1 MSQEHNAA
9 KRINGETSVSDMFSP
24 AAKQAKASDS
34 ASSSAQAEL
43 LLATGG
49 RKTPEDNILVRPE
62 TPVEYIDPFL
72 ADYTDTER
80 LNDLINV
87 VKGIHI
93 TSEESKQTLKELK
106 DAINSLAAKMQ
117 MKVPEFAKP
126 DDVSPFDERIL
137 NLRDCRTI
145 EQIVDVFDELVY
157 EEDSGS
163 LLCELCFVN
172 KEAEGS
178 RTPGHFKMVADDED
192 SEVDHED
199 VKKKSIKRHFKTTQH
214 LENWEAWK
222 KSHDEKQALVKR
234 NHEVGMRIARICY
247 VEYKEGNSKRHFET
261 EVLKA
266 ALNGTDLG
274 NLNHSDQFPRKF
286 RPFVK
291 SEIHERTKTF
301 FNSRL

>member
-1 MSQEHNAA
+1 MLEENLSEHCRKKHNAA
-9 KRINGETSVSDMFSP
+9 KRIVGETSVSDMFSP
-24 AAKQAKASDS
+24 AAKKAKASDS
-34 ASSSAQAEL
+34 GSSSAQAEL

-126 DDVSPFDERIL
+126 DDVSPFDERII
-137 NLRDCRTI
+137 NLRDCSTN
-145 EQIVDVFDELVY
+145 EQIVEVFDELVY

-163 LLCELCFVN
+163 
-172 KEAEGS
+172 
-178 RTPGHFKMVADDED
+178 
-192 SEVDHED
+192 
-199 VKKKSIKRHFKTTQH
+199 
-214 LENWEAWK
+214 
-222 KSHDEKQALVKR
+222 
-234 NHEVGMRIARICY
+234 
-247 VEYKEGNSKRHFET
+247 
-261 EVLKA
+261 
-266 ALNGTDLG
+266 
-274 NLNHSDQFPRKF
+274 
-286 RPFVK
+286 
-291 SEIHERTKTF
+291 
-301 FNSRL
+301 